1 MQNYFMRLNFVIV
14 FILIQMVN
22 AQDFIITGKVF
33 SEGKPLQSA
42 SVFVMDTNTGVTTN
56 KEGQFSIYISN
67 IANPR
72 LVISY
77 LGYKSQIKSIR
88 SETTDLGII
97 ELEWDNKLEE
107 VVVSGTLNLYPN
119 TTVLY
124 QLKYM
129 VKIFSKPIPPLR
141 FLRRWKM

>member
-56 KEGQFSIYISN
+56 EEGQFSIYISN

-77 LGYKSQIKSIR
+77 LGYKSQIKKYPFRNNRFGDHRIR
-88 SETTDLGII
+88 VG
-97 ELEWDNKLEE
+97 
-107 VVVSGTLNLYPN
+107 
-119 TTVLY
+119 
-124 QLKYM
+124 
-129 VKIFSKPIPPLR
+129 
-141 FLRRWKM
+141 

>member
-1 MQNYFMRLNFVIV
+1 
-14 FILIQMVN
+14 MVN

-56 KEGQFSIYISN
+56 EEGQFSIYISN

-77 LGYKSQIKSIR
+77 LGYKSQIKNIR
-88 SETTDLGII
+88 SETTDVGII
-97 ELEWDNKLEE
+97 E
-107 VVVSGTLNLYPN
+107 
-119 TTVLY
+119 
-124 QLKYM
+124 
-129 VKIFSKPIPPLR
+129 
-141 FLRRWKM
+141 